1 MNELIAVIVCGG
13 SSTRMGKD
21 KSLLI
26 YHDKAQRYH
35 LYDIAKEFC
44 KEVVISCNK
53 NQAQSIAP
61 AYSFC
66 VDMEEYKNAGPLT
79 GILSSF
85 EKFPKASILAIG
97 CDYPYLQK
105 SDIAALVMQRNQNSE
120 ALCFSHPKTQIP
132 EPLLAIYENSCKA
145 KLIENYYHNRH
156 SLRSFLGEVN
166 ALLISPEKLDCL
178 RSIDSETQINEDPV
192 LKNKI
197 ARN

>member
-1 MNELIAVIVCGG
+1 
-13 SSTRMGKD
+13 MGKD

-26 YHDKAQRYH
+26 YHDKAQCYH

-53 NQAQSIAP
+53 MQAQFIAP
-61 AYSFC
+61 EYRFC
-66 VDMEEYKNAGPLT
+66 VDLEEYKNAGPLT
-79 GILSSF
+79 GILSCF
-85 EKFPKASILAIG
+85 EKFPKASLLAIG

-132 EPLLAIYENSCKA
+132 EPLLAIYENSCKPI
-145 KLIENYYHNRH
+145 LIENYYQNRH
-156 SLRSFLGEVN
+156 SLRSFLAEVK
-166 ALLISPEKLDCL
+166 ATLITPENLDCL
-178 RSIDSETQINEDPV
+178 RSIDSETQINENPV

-197 ARN
+197 DRN